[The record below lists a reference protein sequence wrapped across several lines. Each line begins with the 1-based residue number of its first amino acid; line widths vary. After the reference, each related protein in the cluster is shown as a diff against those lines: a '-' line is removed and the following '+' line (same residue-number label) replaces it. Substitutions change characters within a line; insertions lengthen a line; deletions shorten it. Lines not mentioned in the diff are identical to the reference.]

1 MSAHA
6 TESGTILDGIL
17 HWKRIEVDRAKRTR
31 TIEDV
36 RRGLAEAPAPR
47 DLVAALRVPGVSLI
61 AEIKRASPSKGLIR
75 ADLDAVT
82 LAREYEI
89 SGAAAISVLTDR
101 RFFQGDLDDLRT
113 VRKHVGLPV
122 LRKDFILDSYQVYE
136 ARAAGAD
143 ALLLITAALG
153 DDELLGLYQLTRAL
167 GMCALVEVH
176 SEAEL
181 ERALQVGPDIIGV
194 NNRDLR
200 TFRVDL
206 ETTARLRPLVPAD
219 VILVAESGV
228 HTQDDVARLAEIG
241 ADAMLVGE
249 SLVRAPDTAR
259 KVRELLAG

>member
-1 MSAHA
+1 MDP
-6 TESGTILDGIL
+6 GTILDGIL
-17 HWKRIEVDRAKRTR
+17 RWKRIEVDRAKRTR
-31 TIEDV
+31 TIQDV
-36 RRGLAEAPAPR
+36 RGGLAEAPAPR
-47 DLVAALRVPGVSLI
+47 DLVAALRAPGISLI

-82 LAREYEI
+82 LAREYEAG
-89 SGAAAISVLTDR
+89 GAAAISVLTDR
-101 RFFQGDLDDLRT
+101 RFFQGDLDDLRS
-113 VRKHVGLPV
+113 VRQHVGLPV
-122 LRKDFILDSYQVYE
+122 LRKDFILDPYQVYE

-153 DDELLGLYQLTRAL
+153 DDELLDLYQLTRAL
-167 GMCALVEVH
+167 DMRALVEVH

-206 ETTARLRPLVPAD
+206 ETTARLRPLVPVD

-228 HTQDDVARLAEIG
+228 HTPDDVARLAEIG

-249 SLVRAPDTAR
+249 SLVRAPDTTR